1 MWTSQKRRG
10 GKVWEIGWCGESFH
24 RLFCWTWR
32 RRKNVKPSQ
41 ARLWV
46 AFLIGWEKPHLGMS
60 GQVEEEKVS
69 WVKFLSCS
77 VGLSFANLE
86 ESFKFIPQ
94 ASGRA
99 VSANCVLWRLLR
111 GHCIVLVSSQ
121 TELPWTN
128 TVMVVTLLI
137 PQVSELF
144 LLLVECR
151 R

>member
-1 MWTSQKRRG
+1 MWTSQKKRG
-10 GKVWEIGWCGESFH
+10 GKVWEIGWCGESFHRLFCWTWRRRKNVKPSQARLIGWCGESFH

-86 ESFKFIPQ
+86 ESFKFYTT
-94 ASGRA
+94 G
-99 VSANCVLWRLLR
+99 LWQGCFRKLR
-111 GHCIVLVSSQ
+111 TLAIAQRPLHC
-121 TELPWTN
+121 P
-128 TVMVVTLLI
+128 
-137 PQVSELF
+137 
-144 LLLVECR
+144 C
-151 R
+151 